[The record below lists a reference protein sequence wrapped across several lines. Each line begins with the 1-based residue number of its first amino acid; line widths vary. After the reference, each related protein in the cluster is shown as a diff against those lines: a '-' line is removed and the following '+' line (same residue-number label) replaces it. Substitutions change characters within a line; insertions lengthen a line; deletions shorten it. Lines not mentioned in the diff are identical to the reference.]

1 MADSEPTITVK
12 LSDFDR
18 LRDQLRE
25 AQSKNYEL
33 EKQLATARIT
43 DASGVGQVLFDG
55 FHACI
60 KIVQFAVGNLD
71 PQAVVW
77 PTPVYKALG
86 EVADAI
92 EKIPGVDRHVSEL
105 PSELRYTAQL
115 AAGYTEYRRERDK
128 NRVVVPAT
136 AADFGPQTP
145 EAAAVHTAYVTTVN
159 AMTPPDEKPIVPHDG
174 STP

>member
-1 MADSEPTITVK
+1 
-12 LSDFDR
+12 
-18 LRDQLRE
+18 
-25 AQSKNYEL
+25 
-33 EKQLATARIT
+33 
-43 DASGVGQVLFDG
+43 
-55 FHACI
+55 
-60 KIVQFAVGNLD
+60 LD
-71 PQAVVW
+71 PQTVVW

-105 PSELRYTAQL
+105 PGELRHTEQL
-115 AAGYTEYRRERDK
+115 AAGYAEYRRERDK

-145 EAAAVHTAYVTTVN
+145 EAAAVHAAYVSTVDKTT
-159 AMTPPDEKPIVPHDG
+159 PSDEKPAVPHDG